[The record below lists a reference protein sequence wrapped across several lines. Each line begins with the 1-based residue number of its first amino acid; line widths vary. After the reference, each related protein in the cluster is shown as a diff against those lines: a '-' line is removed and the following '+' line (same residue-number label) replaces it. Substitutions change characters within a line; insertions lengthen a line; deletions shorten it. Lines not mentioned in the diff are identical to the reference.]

1 MLSMNKTILTIVV
14 VIGIFG
20 TVGLF
25 LLLQQNSKLPDSEGS
40 VLAPITEQ
48 MAQTDRANQLTQPP
62 PEVKQFPA
70 DQNNE
75 IQYIEYSDT
84 AFEQA
89 KDKNRVLF
97 FYASWC
103 PTCRPADVDFS
114 ENMAQIPENVV
125 VFRVNYND
133 SDTDDSEKTLSERY
147 GITYQHT
154 YVQVDSL
161 GDEVKKWNGGKLSE
175 LLQNIQ

>member
-1 MLSMNKTILTIVV
+1 MNKTILTIVV
-14 VIGIFG
+14 VIGVFG
-20 TVGLF
+20 IVGLF
-25 LLLQQNSKLPDSEGS
+25 LFLQQSSELPNTEES
-40 VLAPITEQ
+40 VLTPITEQ
-48 MAQTDRANQLTQPP
+48 TAQADGANQLTQPP
-62 PEVKQFPA
+62 SEGEQYPTNQT
-70 DQNNE
+70 DE
-75 IQYIEYSDT
+75 IRYIEYSDS

-103 PTCRPADVDFS
+103 PTCRPADADFA
-114 ENMAQIPENVV
+114 ENMSQIPENVM

-133 SDTDDSEKTLSERY
+133 PDTDDSEKRMSERH

-154 YVQVDSL
+154 FVQVDSL
-161 GDEVKKWNGGKLSE
+161 GDEVKKWNGGELRE